1 MWYRSL
7 YWRIGFG
14 FVALLAILLLAQA
27 LLFLY
32 LTGPI
37 NGVLPIRSPGRFA
50 TLIASDLSEALTRN
64 PKLAIEKYVREQ
76 FAHVY
81 MPFVVVMDDGRVVSS
96 REGPP
101 PGMGRGGRGR
111 PRPPGPFAEPPAPG
125 AQRPDARGRQGA
137 PAEGQRPEGPR
148 RPGESAPIMVAGK
161 RVGIVVVSAR
171 GPELAVLIRE
181 LGPTLALVGVVLL
194 IVGTTVGSLVI
205 FRPARQRMRKLEE
218 AAAAL
223 GAGRTRVRAPERGK
237 DEVTALAR
245 AFNRMAA
252 ALEASDAARRRLL
265 ADVSHELKTPLTAIR
280 GFIETLTMEE
290 MSLDDET
297 RRRYLRIV
305 DEETQ
310 KLETIVGDLLDLAR
324 LEGGGGTL
332 GFQPVPVGR
341 LFTRIADRHER
352 ALGQK
357 NVTLETHVAPDA
369 SEVWGDPERLEQA
382 LQNLAANALRHTP
395 EGGRIVFRSERD
407 GARVRISVQD
417 TGPGI
422 PPEDL
427 ARVFDRF
434 YKVEAARTSGEVETG
449 SGLGLSIVRA
459 ILERH
464 GGSATAR
471 NAPDG
476 GAVFELLLPRQQP
489 ACADKTI
496 SQDNRV

>member
-1 MWYRSL
+1 VWYRSL

-14 FVALLAILLLAQA
+14 FVALLAILLLVQA

-37 NGVLPIRSPGRFA
+37 DGLLPIRSPGRFA
-50 TLIASDLSEALTRN
+50 TVIASDLSEALTRN
-64 PKLAIEKYVREQ
+64 PKLALETYVREQ

-81 MPFVVVMDDGRVVSS
+81 MPFVVLMDDGRVVSN

-101 PGMGRGGRGR
+101 PGVGRGGRGR
-111 PRPPGPFAEPPAPG
+111 PRPPGRFAQPPAPDG
-125 AQRPDARGRQGA
+125 QRPDARGPQG
-137 PAEGQRPEGPR
+137 PRTEGQRAEGPR
-148 RPGESAPIMVAGK
+148 APGESAPIMVAGK
-161 RVGIVVVSAR
+161 RVGIVVVSTR
-171 GPELAVLIRE
+171 GPQLPVLMRE
-181 LGPTLALVGVVLL
+181 FGPTLALVGVVLL

-205 FRPARQRMRKLEE
+205 FRPARQRMRKLED

-223 GAGRTRVRAPERGK
+223 GAGRTSVRAPERGE

-280 GFIETLTMEE
+280 GFVETLTMEE

-305 DEETQ
+305 DEEAQ
-310 KLETIVGDLLDLAR
+310 KLEAIVGDLLDLAR

-332 GFQPVPVGR
+332 ESQPVPVER
-341 LFTRIADRHER
+341 LFMRVADRHER

-357 NVTLETHVAPDA
+357 NVTLETHVAPGA
-369 SEVWGDPERLEQA
+369 GEVWGDPGRLEQA

-407 GARVRISVQD
+407 GTRIRLSVQD

-434 YKVEAARTSGEVETG
+434 YKVEAARTSGEVEAG
-449 SGLGLSIVRA
+449 SGLGLSIVKA

-471 NAPDG
+471 NAPGG
-476 GAVFELLLPRQQP
+476 GAVFELLLPGPQP
-489 ACADKTI
+489 ACVGKTV
-496 SQDNRV
+496 SEDSRV